1 MKIFEKIYYFLRDL
15 SSQPQERGERSAGF
29 LQDKIRRAAL
39 AICAKS
45 SGRLL
50 EVGCGEGLFL
60 SQLAK
65 LNPKLEISGVDSWP
79 EILARA
85 RERFGKDKVTQIR
98 LFEAKAGLLPF
109 EDNYFDAVVFI
120 NVLICIGSQEDV
132 KAAIKEMRRVAKP
145 AAKLVIEFRNS
156 RNALLKLK
164 YRFAKFY
171 DATTRD
177 HPLKTYD
184 EDDVVGLLRENGF
197 DVERIQ
203 YIGFFIKK
211 LAPVIIIEAQKH
223 V

>member
-1 MKIFEKIYYFLRDL
+1 MFLEKIYYFFRDM
-15 SSQPQERGERSAGF
+15 SSRPEERGERSAGF

-39 AICAKS
+39 AICARS

-85 RERFGKDKVTQIR
+85 RERFGKYGITQIR
-98 LFEAKAGLLPF
+98 LVEAKAEHLPF
-109 EDNYFDAVVFI
+109 EDDYFDVVVFI
-120 NVLICIGSQEDV
+120 NVLICIGSKEDV
-132 KAAIKEMRRVAKP
+132 KAAIKEIRRVAKP

-171 DATTRD
+171 DATTKD
-177 HPLKTYD
+177 HPLSTYD
-184 EDDVVGLLRENGF
+184 EVDVAGLLKENGF
-197 DVERIQ
+197 DVQRIQ
-203 YIGFFIKK
+203 YVGFFIKK